1 MAQTAP
7 DRTHP
12 VLTPES
18 VAWQRSS
25 DARGLLLAGRALL
38 LQVAHPTVAAGVRE
52 HSTYRADP
60 WTRLERTLDSLYTY
74 LYSPDA
80 EAEAARLRALHRGIR
95 GVAPGGRRY
104 SALEPE
110 AYAWVHATI
119 VETIAVAQAWCARP
133 LRGDEVDRYY
143 AEMLGVGRL
152 LGVRD
157 GDLPADW
164 SGFLDWYDGMVRSRL
179 EDSDVVREVL
189 DTLCRPAA
197 PPVPHLPGVAW
208 SVARR
213 PVGHLFRIGTV
224 GLLPAS
230 LRERWRL
237 PWSRGDELELR
248 SLGAALR
255 VTHPLVPGRLRVLG
269 PAYLRLQQRRGRIP
283 PPAAA

>member
-1 MAQTAP
+1 MEQAP
-7 DRTHP
+7 AGSHP
-12 VLTPES
+12 VLTPAS

-25 DARGLLLAGRALL
+25 DPRGLLLAGRALL

-52 HSTYRADP
+52 HSSYRADP
-60 WTRLERTLDSLYTY
+60 WGRLGRTLDSLYTY

-80 EAEAARLRALHRGIR
+80 AEEAARLRALHRTIR
-95 GVAPGGRRY
+95 GVTPDGRRY

-133 LRGDEVDRYY
+133 LHGDELDRYY
-143 AEMLGVGRL
+143 AEMFAVGRL

-164 SGFLDWYDGMVRSRL
+164 SGFLDWYDGMIRTRI
-179 EDSDVVREVL
+179 EDGDVVREVL
-189 DTLCRPAA
+189 DSLCNPAP
-197 PPVPHLPGVAW
+197 PPVPHLPGAAW

-224 GLLPAS
+224 GLLPGP
-230 LRERWRL
+230 LRERMQL
-237 PWSRGDELELR
+237 PWSRADELELR

-255 VTHPLVPGRLRVLG
+255 LTHPLMPERLRVLG
-269 PAYLRLQQRRGRIP
+269 PTYLRLQRRRGRP
-283 PPAAA
+283 SPPAAA

>member
-1 MAQTAP
+1 MEQTLP
-7 DRTHP
+7 GSHP
-12 VLTPES
+12 ALTPAS
-18 VAWQRSS
+18 IAWQRSS
-25 DARGLLLAGRALL
+25 DPRGLLLAGRALL

-60 WTRLERTLDSLYTY
+60 WGRLERTLDSLYTY

-80 EAEAARLRALHRGIR
+80 AAEAARLRALHRTIR
-95 GVAPGGRRY
+95 GVTPDGRRY

-133 LRGDEVDRYY
+133 LRGEELDRYY
-143 AEMLGVGRL
+143 AEMLAVGRL

-164 SGFLDWYDGMVRSRL
+164 SGFLAWYDVMVRTRI
-179 EDSDVVREVL
+179 EDGDVVREVL
-189 DTLCRPAA
+189 HSLCNPAA
-197 PPVPHLPGVAW
+197 PPVPHLPGAAW
-208 SVARR
+208 AVARR
-213 PVGHLFRIGTV
+213 PVGHLLRIGTV
-224 GLLPAS
+224 GLLPVP
-230 LRERWRL
+230 LRERMAL
-237 PWSRGDELELR
+237 PWSRADELELR

-255 VTHPLVPGRLRVLG
+255 LTYPLVPERVRVLG
-269 PAYLRLQQRRGRIP
+269 PTYLRVQRRRGRLS